1 MTSKNDENSR
11 KEVPASL
18 QKETLAA
25 LPKPKRLRVPGTT
38 KLSKACEKILRRD
51 GDRIADA
58 LFERAAEGNV
68 SSAKLLIKIIEA
80 EARRIRMQRRQDLE
94 RKKHASSRSPAR
106 LVP

>member
-51 GDRIADA
+51 GGHADA
-58 LFERAAEGNV
+58 AQNFSQNAGEVWWYTLNVGISAVNNVYERLAGLKF
-68 SSAKLLIKIIEA
+68 SAVFVVFYW
-80 EARRIRMQRRQDLE
+80 
-94 RKKHASSRSPAR
+94 S
-106 LVP
+106 